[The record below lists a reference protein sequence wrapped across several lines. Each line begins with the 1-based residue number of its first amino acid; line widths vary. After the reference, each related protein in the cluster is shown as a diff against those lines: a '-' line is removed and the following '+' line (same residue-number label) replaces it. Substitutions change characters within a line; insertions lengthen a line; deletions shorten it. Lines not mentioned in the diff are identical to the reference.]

1 MITTRIRIYAFLVL
15 LAVPA
20 TIWAAQKPD
29 TSSRVQRIW
38 QMLDYVATDYAGAV
52 RDGAVVSASEFAEMR
67 EFTTTIGR
75 SMRQLPSTRTLPDL
89 QHQADALIV
98 AVKSGKPAK
107 DVSDKAHAL
116 AAALLEAYPV
126 PSAPR
131 QVPNP
136 ALGASLYRQHCA
148 MCHGVRGDGHG
159 AVAVHMNPPPIDF
172 LDTKRADQRSLWS
185 LYQVITQGVE
195 GTAMRSYGETL
206 SDSERW
212 ALAYYAGSLA
222 YAESNVRGSQ
232 AWQHNPAIRARISNL
247 GELSR
252 TRVAQLA
259 PVFGLPT
266 AQAVM
271 GWLRAHPDAVE
282 RAPHGLDLA
291 RARLTASIKAYRD
304 GREADAVELALS
316 AYLDGVEPEEPR
328 LDARDHAL
336 RSQIET
342 AMGAYR
348 TALSRGQ
355 SVAAATVRAEHADQL
370 LVRAQMLLDNTA
382 SSAATTFMGAFVIL
396 IREGMEALLVVVAL
410 LAFVRRSD
418 RPEAARPVH
427 AGWMLAL
434 LAGFATWGLARH
446 AITIS
451 GAGRELTEGLSSLLA
466 AAVLLGVGLWMH
478 QKSIGGR
485 WQHYLKRKMASALD
499 RRSLWFLFGLSF
511 ISVYREI
518 FETILFYV
526 ALWNENQE
534 FWLLGGMIAG
544 ALTLAATAWLLL
556 HTSHRLPL
564 GQFFKA
570 SSALIALLAV
580 VLAGKGVAALQEAG
594 WINVSVIPAPRI
606 EWLGVYPTWQ
616 SLGMQLA
623 VIAVLATGFMFNA
636 VRGRKPA

>member
-52 RDGAVVSASEFAEMR
+52 RDGAVVSVSEFAEMR

-126 PSAPR
+126 SSAPR

-159 AVAVHMNPPPIDF
+159 AMAAHMNPPPIDF
-172 LDTKRADQRSLWS
+172 LDTKRADQRSLLS

-232 AWQHNPAIRARISNL
+232 AWQDNPAIRARISNL

-259 PVFGLPT
+259 PVFGLAT

-355 SVAAATVRAEHADQL
+355 SEAAATARAEHADQL
-370 LVRAQMLLDNTA
+370 LVRAQVLLDNTA

-410 LAFVRRSD
+410 LAFVRRSE

-526 ALWNENQE
+526 ALWNESQE

-544 ALTLAATAWLLL
+544 ALTLAAVAWLLL
-556 HTSHRLPL
+556 RTSHRLPL

-623 VIAVLATGFMFNA
+623 VIAVLAAGFMFNA